1 MRVLHVTPCYP
12 PTWAYGGIPRVVYA
26 LARAQVKIGLDV
38 RVWTTDAF
46 DAARRSGMPSTRID
60 HGVEVIVSRLVS
72 NRLAWEQQLYLP
84 VGSAPIAD
92 VDVVHLHGHRNL
104 LNYRAFRQAHNLG
117 IPVVQTPNGTAPRIE
132 RHQWAKWAWDLA
144 FDGDIPRR
152 AERVVA
158 VSKAEIRQLL
168 GVGVPAD
175 RIFRIPNPLHV
186 EEFDDLPARG
196 TFRTRYGIA
205 GPLVAYLGQITPRKG
220 VQHLVQAFA
229 NGALGATTLVVAGAP
244 RGIELPN
251 APGVVYTGTLEGPDR
266 LSLLVDADV
275 LVYPSSDEVFG
286 LVPME
291 GLLCGAPVI
300 VGGDCGCGEL
310 IAEAGAGLLT
320 THGDVAELRRHIAE
334 LIENRAAAERMVE
347 RGRAYVSEHLDPARV
362 AELYRNVY
370 QDVLR
375 ES

>member
-26 LARAQVKIGLDV
+26 LARAQVKLGANV
-38 RVWTTDAF
+38 RVWSTDAF
-46 DAARRSGMPSTRID
+46 DATRRSGVPALRTE
-60 HGVEVIVSRLVS
+60 HGIEVVVSRLAS
-72 NRLAWEQQLYLP
+72 NRLAWQQQLYVPL
-84 VGSAPIAD
+84 GAPPLEG

-104 LNYRAFRQAHNLG
+104 LNYRTFRHARRMG
-117 IPVVQTPNGTAPRIE
+117 IPVVMTPHGTAPRIE
-132 RHQWAKWAWDLA
+132 RRQWSKWAWDLM
-144 FDGDIPRR
+144 FDGKLPVQAD
-152 AERVVA
+152 RVVA

-168 GVGVPAD
+168 SVGVPSD
-175 RIFRIPNPLHV
+175 RICRIPNPLHV
-186 EEFDDLPARG
+186 EEFDDLPPRG
-196 TFRTRYGIA
+196 SFRTRHAIR

-220 VQHLVQAFA
+220 VHHLVEAFA
-229 NGALGATTLVVAGAP
+229 GGALGDATLVVAGAA
-244 RGIELPN
+244 RGIALPG
-251 APGVVYTGTLEGPDR
+251 APGVLYTGTLEGPDR

-320 THGDVAELRRHIAE
+320 THGDVPELRRHIAGLLRDRE
-334 LIENRAAAERMVE
+334 LANRMVA
-347 RGRAYVSEHLDPARV
+347 RGRAYVAEHLDPSRV
-362 AELYRNVY
+362 ARSYLGVYRQVGAG
-370 QDVLR
+370 
-375 ES
+375 